1 MESNLTGNA
10 TPLDPFRV
18 SRRAFGITVFRCGTF
33 IMPVACLTASRM
45 VISTYARRGVFMKH
59 LSRAATKQPEFQW
72 HFVNCWFPA
81 NYRNER

>member
-33 IMPVACLTASRM
+33 IMPVPDGVADGHFNIRPP
-45 VISTYARRGVFMKH
+45 RRVAMKH
-59 LSRAATKQPEFQW
+59 LSRAATKQAEFQW